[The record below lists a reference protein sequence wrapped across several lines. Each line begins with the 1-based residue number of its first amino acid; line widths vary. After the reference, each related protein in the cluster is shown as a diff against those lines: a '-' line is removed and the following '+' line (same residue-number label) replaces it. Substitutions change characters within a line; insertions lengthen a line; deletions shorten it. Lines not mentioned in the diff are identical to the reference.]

1 MSRLE
6 TAFQSLRS
14 AGKKA
19 LMPFLCG
26 GHPRP
31 GTLPDLID
39 ACVQGGARILE
50 IGIPF
55 SDPIA
60 DGPVIAAA
68 MHDALKSGATPAS
81 IFEEVARYR
90 AGPDVRDAI
99 AREMLGG
106 GTRDSVALIAMV
118 SVSIVMRAG
127 GPRGFTLAA
136 KRAGFDGLIVPDV
149 PLEESG
155 ELRSAA
161 SDAGLTLSLLISPT
175 TSAKRA
181 EEIAKASTGFV
192 YVLARAGITGERSEV
207 PDVQPVVARLRAV
220 TQLPI
225 AVGFGI
231 STADQVRAVVR
242 HADAAIVGSTLVRR
256 IDESFKNRQDPVQAT
271 RAMVASLAAGLA

>member
-1 MSRLE
+1 MSRVQA
-6 TAFQSLRS
+6 AFESMRS
-14 AGKKA
+14 AGKKGI
-19 LMPFLCG
+19 MPFLCG

-68 MHDALKSGATPAS
+68 MHDALKTGVTPAS
-81 IFEEVARYR
+81 IFQDVARYR

-106 GTRDSVALIAMV
+106 SARDSVALIAMV
-118 SVSIVMRAG
+118 SISIVTRAG
-127 GPRGFTLAA
+127 GPQGFTLAA
-136 KRAGFDGLIVPDV
+136 KRAGLDGLIVPDL
-149 PLEESG
+149 PLEESAQ
-155 ELRSAA
+155 LRGAA
-161 SDAGLTLSLLISPT
+161 ADAGMSLSLLVSPT
-175 TSAKRA
+175 TSAKRV

-192 YVLARAGITGERSEV
+192 YLLARAGITGERAEV
-207 PDVQPVVARLRAV
+207 PDLQPVVARLRAL
-220 TQLPI
+220 TPLPI

-231 STADQVRAVVR
+231 STAEQVRSVVR
-242 HADAAIVGSTLVRR
+242 QADAAIVGSALVRR
-256 IDESFKNRQDPVQAT
+256 VDEAFKNRQDPAQAA
-271 RAMVASLAAGLA
+271 RAMVASLAAGLT